1 MADGLNG
8 QSEKGRMKGVVM
20 NLEGSRKQARVQV
33 NFSRSGSKWLMVS
46 MANLQSAG
54 CIGVIE

>member
-1 MADGLNG
+1 
-8 QSEKGRMKGVVM
+8 M